1 MHVIHTLGPV
11 VLIVAA
17 GALLRRFGFAGR
29 PFFDEAN
36 RLVYWVGLPALL
48 FHKTSTAVLSG
59 GSALRVA
66 LLVLGGT
73 AVSLALAVLAAWFW
87 KIPRPSR
94 GALYQGAFRGNLA
107 FAGLPVILFSL
118 TGRGGAGD
126 VALEAAAVL
135 ALAPVIPMYNVLSVI
150 VLLWGRH
157 AGVDGVPAHPWRR
170 MAVGVVTNPL
180 VLSCLAG
187 LAVSVW
193 AVTLPPWFQRTASA
207 LGQMAL
213 PIALL
218 SIGAALSFEA
228 LRGRATACAIG
239 ALIKVAVA
247 PLAGL
252 ALARVA
258 GIGGTDLHMALI
270 YLACPTAVASY
281 VMTRQLRGAFRSQK
295 TEERLWVLGTGCWA
309 RNRCRV
315 SVSRFALRGYAGHVG
330 SVSKSN
336 SPVPVPVHVPVHD
349 FP

>member
-1 MHVIHTLGPV
+1 MMHMVHTLGPI

-48 FHKTSTAVLSG
+48 FHKTSTAVLAG
-59 GSALRVA
+59 GAAGRVA

-73 AVSLALAVLAAWFW
+73 AASLALAMLAAFLW

-118 TGRGGAGD
+118 TGRGGTGD
-126 VALEAAAVL
+126 AALEATAVL
-135 ALAPVIPMYNVLSVI
+135 ALAPVIAVYNVVAVL

-157 AGVDGVPAHPWRR
+157 AGTDGVPAHPWRR
-170 MAVGVVTNPL
+170 MAVGVATNPL
-180 VLSCLAG
+180 ILSCLAG
-187 LAVSVW
+187 VAV
-193 AVTLPPWFQRTASA
+193 AVAGIALPTWLERTASS

-218 SIGAALSFEA
+218 SIGAALSFES
-228 LRGRATACAIG
+228 LRGRAAACAIG
-239 ALIKVAVA
+239 ALIKVAAA

-252 ALARVA
+252 ALACA
-258 GIGGTDLHMALI
+258 MGIGGTELQIALI

-281 VMTRQLRGAFRSQK
+281 VMTRQLRGDDQLAAGIV
-295 TEERLWVLGTGCWA
+295 VLSTLLSLFSLGA
-309 RNRCRV
+309 V
-315 SVSRFALRGYAGHVG
+315 VG
-330 SVSKSN
+330 
-336 SPVPVPVHVPVHD
+336 
-349 FP
+349 FMG